1 MVAAAD
7 EGGRVMRPTQ
17 ILVRGGDSE
26 DVVLAAARAQARSVD
41 VDVWLRMLLL
51 VDPPTKIEDKEE

>member
-1 MVAAAD
+1 
-7 EGGRVMRPTQ
+7 MRPMQ

-41 VDVWLRMLLL
+41 VEAWLQLLL
-51 VDPPTKIEDKEE
+51 TVDPPTKIEDKE